1 MNLLATICLVA
12 FFSLFT
18 GASCFAVC
26 FFFVKEQRRLLIEAR
41 RRDRAYLRQAFAGN
55 AKFVLRSK
63 NESRDECFKIIGDA
77 TEKQEKTNQILGK
90 AIFELQGGDKRKTGT
105 ATLQQSRAAR
115 EQRFIEKEK
124 LNAEPIVG

>member
-1 MNLLATICLVA
+1 MNIITTILLVA
-12 FFSLFT
+12 VLSLMA

-41 RRDRAYLRQAFAGN
+41 RRDREYLRTAFAGN
-55 AKFVLRSK
+55 AKYVLRSK
-63 NESRDECFKIIGDA
+63 NESRDECWKLIA
-77 TEKQEKTNQILGK
+77 EVTEKQEKTNQVLGK
-90 AIFELQGGDKRKTGT
+90 AIFELQGGEKRKST
-105 ATLQQSRAAR
+105 AVSLQQSRAAR